1 VSSAPVDKLQL
12 IEHART
18 VTPALMTEGVP
29 VLVRSIAKA
38 LEEDVPPEEVLFFE
52 AIILTLQLL
61 DRALFVHLGPVN
73 RDIFMDTV
81 LELIADGLTR
91 LDIDVEGFR
100 QSYNDR
106 LREYSQYREIITQP
120 PKGSFGWEWGKR
132 LALQYPRNS
141 AVSIPLLGVLASE
154 QYIVLVKTL
163 RELGVFAP
171 EVQ

>member
-1 VSSAPVDKLQL
+1 MSSAPVDKLQL